1 LKLEAREDEL
11 KARLS
16 HAPVDIPDIHPNIAG
31 IYQRKVERL
40 AEALRRPQE
49 RDEAAEANPVPSSSA
64 SIAATLHGP
73 RYDPRMG
80 GPKTEHSPGA
90 FASGVSA

>member
-1 LKLEAREDEL
+1 VSKRHAITQSDAGTLAAYLREIGKLPLLTLDEERALGAR
-11 KARLS
+11 
-16 HAPVDIPDIHPNIAG
+16 I
-31 IYQRKVERL
+31 Q
-40 AEALRRPQE
+40 QE